1 MRLNVRSIYTI
12 AKKEFS
18 DNARNKWIA
27 SLIAIFLVL
36 AIAASFMAGH
46 GKVGEMGATVSAL
59 LSISSMLVPVIS
71 IMLGYATISGEAESG
86 ALSVVLASP
95 IRRIEVIFG
104 KFLGLG
110 AVICFSI
117 LVGFGV
123 SGLIIA
129 GTTGHAQ
136 WGAYLVFILLTML
149 LGMLYLSLSI
159 CFSSLLK
166 RKVTSLAAGVL
177 IFFMGMIMAMIMMGA
192 LMATGGSI
200 EAFIAGDTSS
210 IPDWFWFEVFLS
222 PQDGNAAAA
231 MLAFGTNDFLGYEM
245 NLPPWINLGTL
256 ALVQLLWTMVP
267 LILACLRFETRD
279 I

>member
-1 MRLNVRSIYTI
+1 
-12 AKKEFS
+12 
-18 DNARNKWIA
+18 
-27 SLIAIFLVL
+27 
-36 AIAASFMAGH
+36 
-46 GKVGEMGATVSAL
+46 
-59 LSISSMLVPVIS
+59 
-71 IMLGYATISGEAESG
+71 
-86 ALSVVLASP
+86 
-95 IRRIEVIFG
+95 
-104 KFLGLG
+104 
-110 AVICFSI
+110 
-117 LVGFGV
+117 
-123 SGLIIA
+123 
-129 GTTGHAQ
+129 
-136 WGAYLVFILLTML
+136 
-149 LGMLYLSLSI
+149 MLYLSLSI